1 MICDN
6 VLLSTRRFKMLI
18 KNIEKIFLLEEIVI
32 NIVKGIYFP
41 GTY

>member
-1 MICDN
+1 
-6 VLLSTRRFKMLI
+6 MLI
-18 KNIEKIFLLEEIVI
+18 KNIQKIFWLEKNVI